1 MVLFLKRGYF
11 LYFCRTRSLEQ
22 TRPALWN
29 GLERETGQ
37 RSLAKPVQMLCPG
50 DGRTG
55 GQRSQCPLSSVP
67 GVQCRSTNQSRYP
80 RASAASAPL
89 PRRPF
94 PAAAAPG
101 EHTAQPDDPPALSC
115 GSGDTLP
122 LLKCQ
127 TSLAPSRWDVTAALH
142 AMGQFCH
149 LSALLSNS
157 NILLLR
163 AR

>member
-37 RSLAKPVQMLCPG
+37 RSLAKPVQMLCPVTAEPE
-50 DGRTG
+50 GRG
-55 GQRSQCPLSSVP
+55 
-67 GVQCRSTNQSRYP
+67 
-80 RASAASAPL
+80 ASAPCHWCQECSVTALTRADTPEHLPPLLPSQAAL
-89 PRRPF
+89 PRRGGS
-94 PAAAAPG
+94 G

-115 GSGDTLP
+115 GSGDMLP

-127 TSLAPSRWDVTAALH
+127 TSLAPSQWDVTAALH